1 MSLVQHTKTCY
12 IKRNFC
18 CGILVFVI
26 AICPLFSG
34 ADQHDTQSEPE
45 ETSHGQNQSLSPL
58 TRQDLD
64 HIADRLIM
72 QQETFVT
79 RFIVLVTLGFLLLVV
94 LIFFVWIFFQ
104 YRILVDELDNVEHK
118 IEDAAKVNDSL
129 KDDLLDISEH
139 IQRLARTVDSETLYK
154 KLSTEN
160 KNNAREVLTF
170 LESIMDTLQN
180 EGPSKSQEMAE
191 PLGSTE
197 ANTIAKYALRSQ
209 KVAEPSQ
216 QHESGPGEGM
226 LPSAIVEFCDRYN
239 AGVKEQQRQKNFLE
253 YYEQNYVIDVINA
266 EERRLNS
273 QTNPIFKTDG
283 VGYFLAC
290 YIEKEKLYAVVPV
303 YGLVVERSTYAPG
316 AFGDV
321 FECSNFNPRRHYRIL
336 KIIQPAIF
344 ETDDKKET
352 WTFKVRGSLELQET

>member
-1 MSLVQHTKTCY
+1 MQHTKTCY
-12 IKRNFC
+12 IRRNFC
-18 CGILVFVI
+18 CSILVFVI
-26 AICPLFSG
+26 AICPLFSV
-34 ADQHDTQSEPE
+34 ADQHDTKSDPE
-45 ETSHGQNQSLSPL
+45 GTPHGQKQNLSPL
-58 TRQDLD
+58 TPQDLD
-64 HIADRLIM
+64 QVADRLIR

-79 RFIVLVTLGFLLLVV
+79 RFIVLVILGFLLLVV
-94 LIFFVWIFFQ
+94 LICFAWIFSQ
-104 YRILVDELDNVEHK
+104 YRILADELDGVKRE
-118 IEDAAKVNDSL
+118 IEAAVKVNDSL
-129 KDDLLDISEH
+129 KNDLLDISEH
-139 IQRLARTVDSETLYK
+139 IQRLARTVNSGALYK

-160 KNNAREVLTF
+160 KNNTREVLTF

-180 EGPSKSQEMAE
+180 EGSLRSQEMAE

-197 ANTIAKYALRSQ
+197 ANTVAKYALRSQ
-209 KVAEPSQ
+209 KMAEPSQ
-216 QHESGPGEGM
+216 QHEGGPGVGM

-273 QTNPIFKTDG
+273 QANPIFKTDE